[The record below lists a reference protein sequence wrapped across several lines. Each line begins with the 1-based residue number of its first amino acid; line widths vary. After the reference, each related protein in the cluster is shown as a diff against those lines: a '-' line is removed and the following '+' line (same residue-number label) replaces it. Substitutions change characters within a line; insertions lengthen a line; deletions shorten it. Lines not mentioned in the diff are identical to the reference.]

1 MNKEHLDALGDL
13 YLTVHGGEQL
23 NEIGILPRG
32 ITPQQARSQSSN
44 ASKVISRISRGA
56 VNALKD
62 LPAATMSQLQGQGAV
77 KSNDAALMKQRTR
90 GENLK
95 RILSG
100 KETLDQRAERISKAQ
115 NSAIASAERAEK
127 TPPRPSGSSPTTPV
141 AAPSRP
147 TGSPSPRPVAARPPG
162 PVLSKKNGVE
172 GTGVG
177 ANFKARAFTPAEKS
191 RYASVAAQNAARS
204 AASSGT
210 PKPSSTTPVA
220 QKPATPAIGK
230 LGNTSFE
237 RRTPTSAELS
247 AAQRERASQKAL
259 GQNTNSIKNAEK
271 ALQAAQKTNLS
282 TIGPTPAVPSPFTA
296 SFSPRDMNKYPLKPN
311 NINNTKPPTPK
322 MQKQSYEWTSAK
334 TLKDIAEAYQTVYE
348 AKKKV
353 DQDKDGDNDFAD
365 VTIARMIASGVPKE
379 VAISKTKNKSY
390 NKEEVELVDERYM
403 GFKKL
408 KASIASRGGVTDPG
422 AVAASIGRKKYGKK
436 RFQTAAAKGKK
447 LGEDF
452 SQAARGAQRGA
463 LTPKEKKQLNRE
475 AYETYEIVA
484 SYLLE
489 NNFAS
494 TIEDA
499 NAIINNMSE
508 NWFVQILEDY
518 N

>member
-1 MNKEHLDALGDL
+1 MNKEDLDALGDL

-77 KSNDAALMKQRTR
+77 KSNDAALMRQRTR

-100 KETLDQRAERISKAQ
+100 KETLDQ
-115 NSAIASAERAEK
+115 RAEK

-210 PKPSSTTPVA
+210 PKPSSTTPVE
-220 QKPATPAIGK
+220 QKPATPAVGK
-230 LGNTSFE
+230 LGNTPFE

-353 DQDKDGDNDFAD
+353 DQDVDQDKDGDNDFAD

-447 LGEDF
+447 LGEDV

-508 NWFVQILEDY
+508 NWFVQILEDC